1 MRSRKWEIFH
11 TPNHTNTVRRGEHN
25 PTLGFEDPF
34 GTISLVFWHRLSSIN
49 QSLHYGTPTT
59 HQSTIIMAATA
70 KSFDISHLPSL
81 KDGMTVEQETTTRRK
96 TCRFIM
102 EAAKQLKFQSIAIS
116 TAMVFFHRFYAKHS
130 FKTHDRF
137 EVAVA
142 AILLAGKTEET
153 PRKLNSGKKKK
164 KEFFNQHA
172 RSHTSQLAC
181 SMHPSNQ
188 NSTYFPFISFLSLSH

>member
-1 MRSRKWEIFH
+1 
-11 TPNHTNTVRRGEHN
+11 
-25 PTLGFEDPF
+25 
-34 GTISLVFWHRLSSIN
+34 
-49 QSLHYGTPTT
+49 
-59 HQSTIIMAATA
+59 MAATATA

-81 KDGMTVEQETTTRRK
+81 KDGMTVEQETVTRRK

-153 PRKLNSGKKKK
+153 PRKLNSGKNVAIQQRRRRK
-164 KEFFNQHA
+164 
-172 RSHTSQLAC
+172 SQ
-181 SMHPSNQ
+181 SSFSWQGNDSN
-188 NSTYFPFISFLSLSH
+188 SCYFPLFFFSQSLTNATNSKCGGCNRDAFQHREARRYHYLPRLHWIQSRKSLRNSRNAYF

>member
-1 MRSRKWEIFH
+1 
-11 TPNHTNTVRRGEHN
+11 
-25 PTLGFEDPF
+25 
-34 GTISLVFWHRLSSIN
+34 
-49 QSLHYGTPTT
+49 
-59 HQSTIIMAATA
+59 MAATA

-130 FKTHDRF
+130 FKAHDRF

-142 AILLAGKTEET
+142 CVLLAAKIEES
-153 PRKLNSGKKKK
+153 PKKLMEIITRCLELKKGG
-164 KEFFNQHA
+164 
-172 RSHTSQLAC
+172 T
-181 SMHPSNQ
+181 
-188 NSTYFPFISFLSLSH
+188 